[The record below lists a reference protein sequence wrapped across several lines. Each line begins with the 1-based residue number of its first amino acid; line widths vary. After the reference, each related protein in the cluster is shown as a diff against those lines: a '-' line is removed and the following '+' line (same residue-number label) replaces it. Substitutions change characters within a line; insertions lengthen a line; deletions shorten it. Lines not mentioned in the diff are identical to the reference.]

1 MNFIRSAI
9 RFPSFFAASMIL
21 YWVWKV
27 VSLFVPNRV
36 LWRQT
41 VFGIWSKLFGRIAGM
56 DVEVIGNPP
65 KAPFLLVSNHL
76 SYVDIPALRIAVDA
90 VFVAKSE
97 IKEWPLAGTIIANMG
112 NIFIDR
118 KNRRDIPCAGEEIVQ
133 RLRAHEGVIIFPEG
147 TSTKGESVLP
157 FNSSFLEFAARI
169 DMPVSYA
176 SLRYKT
182 PNGSPHP
189 SERICWWDDTTFMAH
204 LWRLFSLQRFSAIVT
219 FGDQPILNSNRKEL
233 AAELHTRVES
243 IFVP

>member
-1 MNFIRSAI
+1 
-9 RFPSFFAASMIL
+9 
-21 YWVWKV
+21 
-27 VSLFVPNRV
+27 
-36 LWRQT
+36 
-41 VFGIWSKLFGRIAGM
+41 M

-118 KNRRDIPCAGEEIVQ
+118 KNRRDIPRAGEEIVQ